1 MITLDVD
8 LKGLTEADVQ
18 RAIDSYISN
27 KNAVAWRQKHEAE
40 QRLRVKAQRVQQGL
54 RLRVVNAIKRC
65 GVSVATQ
72 DSWSSGVVS
81 VSSNP
86 NAEGWYNI
94 SITIDRYNKR
104 DTPEK
109 EAQYNER
116 LVNIITKLQRSGEI
130 DFTIETVL
138 ETPPSYYPD
147 QTKKLVTKYKARS
160 KQTHDLTV
168 EEN

>member
-18 RAIDSYISN
+18 RAIDSYIIN

-40 QRLRVKAQRVQQGL
+40 QRLRVKQKRVQQGL
-54 RLRVVNAIKRC
+54 RLRVVNAVKRC
-65 GVSVATQ
+65 GLSVVTQ
-72 DSWSSGVVS
+72 DSWRSGQVNVPTYPD
-81 VSSNP
+81 N
-86 NAEGWYNI
+86 EGWYNLNLI
-94 SITIDRYNKR
+94 PDHYNRR

-116 LVNIITKLQRSGEI
+116 LVRIITNLQRSNDL
-130 DFTIETVL
+130 DFTIETTL
-138 ETPPSYYPD
+138 ETPTYGDDKTPR
-147 QTKKLVTKYKARS
+147 LVTKYKARL
-160 KQTHDLTV
+160 KTDPLAV